1 MKKLILSLLF
11 LGFTATAQT
20 QIVLDEAR
28 VDYSPVSMKI
38 DAGTNS
44 LVIKLKEDFVGE
56 FHNDPLAFVKN
67 KFNSNQ
73 FIQENRNTNFDFYTV
88 KFKSS
93 NGHLTAH
100 YNKRGELVSSY
111 QIFKNVIIPDDA
123 KLQILQKYRGCSFLK
138 SSYAATS
145 KGWDLKKEHY
155 RVQIKDGDKVRRIKI
170 NKDAQGVRIA
180 GL

>member
-28 VDYSPVSMKI
+28 VDYSPVSMKL
-38 DAGTNS
+38 DAGTNT
-44 LVIKLKEDFVGE
+44 LVIKMKEDFVGE
-56 FHNDPLAFVKN
+56 FQNDPLAFVKK
-67 KFNSNQ
+67 KFNSSQ
-73 FIQENRNTNFDFYTV
+73 FIQENRNTDFDFYTV
-88 KFKSS
+88 KFRTS
-93 NGHLTAH
+93 NGHLTAR
-100 YNKRGELVSSY
+100 YDKEGELVSSY
-111 QIFKNVIIPDDA
+111 QIFKNVIIPDEA

-155 RVQIKDGDKVRRIKI
+155 RVKIKDGDNVHRIKI
-170 NKDAQGVRIA
+170 NKNAQGVRIA